1 MERPMFTLPTE
12 RPKSEAEIDVEQLER
27 LEQDALKRWAD
38 IIDVAKKNEIDLENL
53 LDPREEDP
61 AYKDLKQRLLILKDE
76 TLKIL
81 FELDNKK
88 EKYRREGLIVET

>member
-1 MERPMFTLPTE
+1 MFTLPTE

>member
-1 MERPMFTLPTE
+1 MFTLPTE

-61 AYKDLKQRLLILKDE
+61 AYNDLKQRLLILKDE